1 MLLFLLNNTVGRIVE
16 FEMAKN
22 DIGDLLA
29 KWEETYKKG
38 LLSFWILLLLYER
51 PSYPYEMSAEV
62 AKISQG
68 TISVDDNSIYRAL
81 NRFEAV
87 GIVRSELQQSST
99 GPQRKYYSL
108 TDIGKDLLAQFIQR
122 NIQVFETPFVA
133 KRIAAVL
140 HGPVQATRRND
151 GN

>member
-1 MLLFLLNNTVGRIVE
+1 MTNDDISDLLN
-16 FEMAKN
+16 
-22 DIGDLLA
+22 

-81 NRFEAV
+81 NRFESV
-87 GIVRSELQQSST
+87 GIVKSELQESNT
-99 GPQRKYYSL
+99 GPQRRYYSL
-108 TDIGKDLLAQFIQR
+108 TNKGEALLTEFIQR
-122 NIQVFETPFVA
+122 NIQVFETPAVA
-133 KRIAAVL
+133 ERMATVL
-140 HGPVQATRRND
+140 QNSIHTK
-151 GN
+151 

>member
-1 MLLFLLNNTVGRIVE
+1 
-16 FEMAKN
+16 MAN
-22 DIGDLLA
+22 DDLGDLLT

-62 AKISQG
+62 TKISQG

-81 NRFEAV
+81 NRFESV
-87 GIVRSELQQSST
+87 GIVRSELQQSNT

-108 TDIGKDLLAQFIQR
+108 TDKGQALLAEFIQR
-122 NIQVFETPFVA
+122 NIQVFEAPSVSE
-133 KRIAAVL
+133 RIANVL
-140 HGPVQATRRND
+140 ENSTR
-151 GN
+151 

>member
-1 MLLFLLNNTVGRIVE
+1 MTND
-16 FEMAKN
+16 
-22 DIGDLLA
+22 DIGDLLN

-51 PSYPYEMSAEV
+51 SSYPYEMSAEV

-87 GIVRSELQQSST
+87 GIVKSELQQSNT
-99 GPQRKYYSL
+99 GPQRRYYNL
-108 TDIGKDLLAQFIQR
+108 TNKGKALLTEFTQR
-122 NIQVFETPFVA
+122 NIQVFETPSVSE
-133 KRIAAVL
+133 RITAVL
-140 HGPVQATRRND
+140 HSSSQVK
-151 GN
+151 

>member
-1 MLLFLLNNTVGRIVE
+1 MPNDDIGELLN
-16 FEMAKN
+16 
-22 DIGDLLA
+22 
-29 KWEETYKKG
+29 KWEENYKKG

-87 GIVRSELQQSST
+87 GIVKSELQQSNT
-99 GPQRKYYSL
+99 GPQRRYYSL
-108 TDIGKDLLAQFIQR
+108 TSKGKALLTEFTQR
-122 NIQVFETPFVA
+122 NIQVFETPSVSERITTVLQESNQA
-133 KRIAAVL
+133 K
-140 HGPVQATRRND
+140 
-151 GN
+151 

>member
-1 MLLFLLNNTVGRIVE
+1 MGNV
-16 FEMAKN
+16 
-22 DIGDLLA
+22 DISDLLT

-81 NRFEAV
+81 NRFESV
-87 GIVRSELQQSST
+87 GLVKSELQQSST
-99 GPQRKYYSL
+99 GPHRKYYSL
-108 TDIGKDLLAQFIQR
+108 TPTGKALLAEFIQR
-122 NIQVFETPFVA
+122 NIQVYETPSVA
-133 KRIAAVL
+133 ERITAVL
-140 HGPVQATRRND
+140 QNSSQVK
-151 GN
+151 

>member
-1 MLLFLLNNTVGRIVE
+1 MMV
-16 FEMAKN
+16 N
-22 DIGDLLA
+22 DDISDLLT

-51 PSYPYEMSAEV
+51 ASYPYEMSAEV
-62 AKISQG
+62 SKISQG

-81 NRFEAV
+81 NRFESV

-108 TDIGKDLLAQFIQR
+108 TNTGKTLLTEFIQR
-122 NIQVFETPFVA
+122 NIQVFETPSVSE
-133 KRIAAVL
+133 RIVAVL
-140 HGPVQATRRND
+140 QNSSQTR
-151 GN
+151 

>member
-1 MLLFLLNNTVGRIVE
+1 MANDDISDLLN
-16 FEMAKN
+16 
-22 DIGDLLA
+22 

-81 NRFEAV
+81 NRFEST

-99 GPQRKYYSL
+99 GPQRRYYSL
-108 TDIGKDLLAQFIQR
+108 TNTGKTLLTEFIQR
-122 NIQVFETPFVA
+122 NIQVFETPSVSE
-133 KRIAAVL
+133 RIAIVL
-140 HGPVQATRRND
+140 QNSGQVK
-151 GN
+151 

>member
-1 MLLFLLNNTVGRIVE
+1 MTNNDISELLN
-16 FEMAKN
+16 
-22 DIGDLLA
+22 

-62 AKISQG
+62 AKISQS

-87 GIVRSELQQSST
+87 GIVKSELQQSNT
-99 GPQRKYYSL
+99 GPQRRYYSL
-108 TDIGKDLLAQFIQR
+108 TTKGKALLTEFIQR
-122 NIQVFETPFVA
+122 NIQVFETPAVA
-133 KRIAAVL
+133 ERMATVL
-140 HGPVQATRRND
+140 QNSSHMK
-151 GN
+151 

>member
-1 MLLFLLNNTVGRIVE
+1 MTNN
-16 FEMAKN
+16 N
-22 DIGDLLA
+22 IGDLLN

-81 NRFEAV
+81 NRFEST
-87 GIVRSELQQSST
+87 GIVKSELQQSST
-99 GPQRKYYSL
+99 GPQRRYYSL
-108 TDIGKDLLAQFIQR
+108 TNTGKALLTEFIQR
-122 NIQVFETPFVA
+122 NIQVFETPSVSE
-133 KRIAAVL
+133 RIAIVL
-140 HGPVQATRRND
+140 QNSSQAK
-151 GN
+151 

>member
-1 MLLFLLNNTVGRIVE
+1 MADNGISELLN
-16 FEMAKN
+16 
-22 DIGDLLA
+22 

-51 PSYPYEMSAEV
+51 PSYPYEMGSEV

-81 NRFEAV
+81 NRFETA
-87 GIVRSELQQSST
+87 GIVESELQQSDT

-108 TDIGKDLLAQFIQR
+108 THIGKELLTEFIQR
-122 NIQVFETPFVA
+122 NIRVFEVPSVSQ
-133 KRIAAVL
+133 RITSVL
-140 HGPVQATRRND
+140 ENRSVTKS
-151 GN
+151 

>member
-1 MLLFLLNNTVGRIVE
+1 VELN
-16 FEMAKN
+16 MASD
-22 DIGDLLA
+22 DIGDLLN

-62 AKISQG
+62 SKISQD

-81 NRFEAV
+81 NRFESV

-99 GPQRKYYSL
+99 GPQRRYYSL
-108 TDIGKDLLAQFIQR
+108 TDTGKALLTQFIQR
-122 NIQVFETPFVA
+122 NIQVFETPAVSE
-133 KRIAAVL
+133 RIANIL
-140 HGPVQATRRND
+140 QNSIQAK
-151 GN
+151 

>member
-1 MLLFLLNNTVGRIVE
+1 MLLFLLNNTIGIVVE
-16 FEMAKN
+16 FNMAN
-22 DIGDLLA
+22 DDIGELLS

-51 PSYPYEMSAEV
+51 ASYPYEMSAEV

-87 GIVRSELQQSST
+87 GIVRSELQQSNT
-99 GPQRKYYSL
+99 GPQRRYYSL
-108 TDIGKDLLAQFIQR
+108 TATGKALLTEFTQR
-122 NIQVFETPFVA
+122 NIQVFETPAVSERITAVMQNSSQA
-133 KRIAAVL
+133 K
-140 HGPVQATRRND
+140 
-151 GN
+151 

>member
-1 MLLFLLNNTVGRIVE
+1 MANDDVGELLN
-16 FEMAKN
+16 
-22 DIGDLLA
+22 

-51 PSYPYEMSAEV
+51 PSYPYEMNAEV

-87 GIVRSELQQSST
+87 GIVKSELQQSTT
-99 GPQRKYYSL
+99 GPQRRYYSL
-108 TDIGKDLLAQFIQR
+108 TSKGQALLTEFIQR
-122 NIQVFETPFVA
+122 NIQVFETPSVSE
-133 KRIAAVL
+133 RISAVL
-140 HGPVQATRRND
+140 QNSSQTQ
-151 GN
+151 

>member
-1 MLLFLLNNTVGRIVE
+1 MELNVTNG
-16 FEMAKN
+16 
-22 DIGDLLA
+22 DISDLLT

-81 NRFEAV
+81 NRFESV
-87 GIVRSELQQSST
+87 GIVKSELQQSNT
-99 GPQRKYYSL
+99 GPQRRYYRL
-108 TDIGKDLLAQFIQR
+108 TSKGKALLTEFIQR
-122 NIQVFETPFVA
+122 NIRVFETPSVSERITTVLQNSGQA
-133 KRIAAVL
+133 K
-140 HGPVQATRRND
+140 
-151 GN
+151 

>member
-1 MLLFLLNNTVGRIVE
+1 MTNN
-16 FEMAKN
+16 N
-22 DIGDLLA
+22 IGDLLN

-81 NRFEAV
+81 NRFEL
-87 GIVRSELQQSST
+87 GDIVKSELQQSST
-99 GPQRKYYSL
+99 GPQRRYYSL
-108 TDIGKDLLAQFIQR
+108 TNMGKALLTEFIKR
-122 NIQVFETPFVA
+122 NIQVFETPYVSE
-133 KRIAAVL
+133 RIATVL
-140 HGPVQATRRND
+140 QNSSQTK
-151 GN
+151 